1 MEKMEQMEFYQ
12 SRYQRIFSR
21 VYETIIQLISM
32 LALSFIVATIFP
44 DKPFLWSVVLLP
56 IGYEVFFFTLMWF
69 AHPKPLRSIIVN
81 DDGFI
86 SKHIENT
93 TEVSWDEFEG
103 YRIQGIFIHTIEI
116 KIRERVPLEFGFYA
130 FSGAQRRQL
139 FAIFDEKLQQ
149 KMNHSQDNNKD

>member
-1 MEKMEQMEFYQ
+1 MEQIEIYQ

-44 DKPFLWSVVLLP
+44 DKPFLWSVILLP

-69 AHPKPLRSIIVN
+69 AHPEPLRSIVVN
-81 DDGFI
+81 DDGFVN
-86 SKHIENT
+86 KHIENK
-93 TEVSWDEFEG
+93 TEVSWNEFEG
-103 YRIQGIFIHTIEI
+103 YSIRGMLIHTIEI
-116 KIRERVPLEFGFYA
+116 KIRERVTLEFGYYA

-149 KMNHSQDNNKD
+149 KLNHSQGNNKD